1 MNDEWQGK
9 WAIQNENLP
18 QPLQGEE
25 PKGMKRVGPYKI
37 ANLHHPFHRFIFFR
51 LLSPSGLFATI
62 QQRTAKPRASNAT
75 SIKHTHTPAKG
86 HQETKPPAS
95 LHTCLENVL
104 AHKSILTGWIKIGP
118 PKRLEVICAF
128 WVTPCNRKKKKKK
141 NKWKKK
147 KKKPIWLLASFRLL
161 PRFRNITT
169 SRPIAFYTRRWA
181 TSKYSEVPYE
191 IIDRTFS
198 NLCVSYLPHTRSST
212 LGKVHSSHADTA
224 QGAKHAQN
232 PPQVNRTQ
240 SMERG
245 RYEKKRMN
253 KNL

>member
-1 MNDEWQGK
+1 MSNTEWKPATTPSRWRTQRYEASG
-9 WAIQNENLP
+9 AIQNRKSSSSLP
-18 QPLQGEE
+18 QVYFFQVALTIWPFCNHTTAHGQT
-25 PKGMKRVGPYKI
+25 KGFKCNQYK
-37 ANLHHPFHRFIFFR
+37 
-51 LLSPSGLFATI
+51 T
-62 QQRTAKPRASNAT
+62 
-75 SIKHTHTPAKG
+75 HTHTCEGSPGNQTTSEFAHLLRECTSTQKHLNWLDQNWPSKALG
-86 HQETKPPAS
+86 SHLCLLSYTLQQE
-95 LHTCLENVL
+95 E
-104 AHKSILTGWIKIGP
+104 
-118 PKRLEVICAF
+118 
-128 WVTPCNRKKKKKK
+128 KKKK
-141 NKWKKK
+141 NKWKKKK